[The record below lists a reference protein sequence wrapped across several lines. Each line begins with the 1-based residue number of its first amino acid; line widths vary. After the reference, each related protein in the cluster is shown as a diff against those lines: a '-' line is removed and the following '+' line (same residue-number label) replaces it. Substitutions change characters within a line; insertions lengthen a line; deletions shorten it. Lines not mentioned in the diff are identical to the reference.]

1 MQCPSSVSFS
11 FDGLTAWLDCATVWL
26 TGVNDALYTWIM
38 IAALVGVGLFI
49 TVKTRAMQIRHFG
62 SMARYVTHSRSGAKG
77 GISSFQAFAM
87 GMSTRIGIGNI
98 TGIALA
104 IIVGGAGSLFWMW
117 IVAAVG
123 MATSFAESTLAQ
135 IFKHRHTDGT
145 FRGGPASY
153 IMRGLNSR
161 GLAMTFAVAMVFS
174 MFIAMPMV
182 QANTI
187 AQVTQGAHGVD
198 PWVTGVVIAAFTALV
213 LFGGVRSIARATE
226 IIAPIMALFYVGITL
241 IIIVLNIGQL
251 PAFFTEVFASA
262 FGFREAIA
270 GTGSAFL
277 AALLNG
283 VRRGLF
289 TNEAGMGTSPNAAAT
304 ATVNHPVQQG
314 FIQSFGV
321 FVDTMFI
328 CTATGFILLTTGVLD
343 RAGITP
349 DDSAHITTDAITSTL
364 GDWMAWPV
372 TIMIFFFGFSSI
384 LGAYAYGEAN
394 LVFLGG
400 GRVSELVSRGLVIGF
415 SFVGAVLALTFVW
428 SVMDTAMFVVTLLNL
443 AAVVGLSRWV
453 VLALRD
459 YERQRKAGLDP
470 VFVEAEAGL
479 PGPIGTDVWS

>member
-1 MQCPSSVSFS
+1 MECPDSFTFT
-11 FDGLTAWLDCATVWL
+11 FDSATSWLGC
-26 TGVNDALYTWIM
+26 VNDALYTWIM
-38 IAALVGVGLFI
+38 IAALVGTGLFLTI
-49 TVKTRAMQIRHFG
+49 KTRGMQFRHFG
-62 SMARYVTHSRSGAKG
+62 SMLRYVGHSRSGADG
-77 GISSFQAFAM
+77 GISSFQAFAI

-117 IVAAVG
+117 IVALVG

-135 IFKHRHTDGT
+135 IFKHRHNDGT

-153 IMRGLNSR
+153 IVKGLKSR
-161 GLAMTFAVAMVFS
+161 GLAATFAVAMVFS
-174 MFIAMPMV
+174 MIIAMPMV

-187 AQVTQGAHGVD
+187 AQVANGAHNVD
-198 PWVTGVVIAAFTALV
+198 PVFTGAIVAAFTALV
-213 LFGGVRSIARATE
+213 LFGGVRGIARATE
-226 IIAPIMALFYVGITL
+226 IISPLMAMFYLGL
-241 IIIVLNIGQL
+241 AFIIIVLNIGQL
-251 PAFFTEVFASA
+251 PYFFTEVFASA

-304 ATVNHPVQQG
+304 ATVKHPVQQG

-321 FVDTMFI
+321 FLDTMFI
-328 CTATGFILLTTGVLD
+328 CTATGFIILTTGALNTP
-343 RAGITP
+343 GITP

-364 GDWMAWPV
+364 GTWMAWPV

-394 LVFLGG
+394 LVFLGAK
-400 GRVSELVSRGLVIGF
+400 RPVELGARMLVVIF
-415 SFVGAVLALTFVW
+415 SFVGATLALTFVW
-428 SVMDTAMFVVTLLNL
+428 AVMDTAMFVVTVLNL
-443 AAVVGLSRWV
+443 AALIGLGKWV
-453 VLALRD
+453 TAALRD
-459 YERQRKAGLDP
+459 YERQRKAGQDP
-470 VFVEAEAGL
+470 RFVEADADL
-479 PGPIGTDVWS
+479 PGEIGSDIWR